1 MNIFIYPR
9 PKRVRQKA
17 EPVEFVALLYPGKDL
32 DWMFYSEHTC
42 RETAERCI
50 RRWIELDEENNWGE
64 VIIP

>member
-1 MNIFIYPR
+1 M
-9 PKRVRQKA
+9 
-17 EPVEFVALLYPGKDL
+17 EFVALLYPGKDL